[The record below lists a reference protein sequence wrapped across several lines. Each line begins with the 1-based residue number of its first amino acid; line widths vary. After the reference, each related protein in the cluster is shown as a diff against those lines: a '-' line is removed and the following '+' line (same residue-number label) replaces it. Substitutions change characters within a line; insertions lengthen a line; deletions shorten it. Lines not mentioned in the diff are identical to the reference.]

1 MFSSMDSISY
11 LKIEHNVNACE
22 FQGFNFSTFKQ
33 TENRLDFKM

>member
-1 MFSSMDSISY
+1 MDSISY

-33 TENRLDFKM
+33 TENSLDFKM